1 MRESISRLHGV
12 LSLLFIIVLS
22 ATISGQTIVIPDT
35 LKGWE
40 NDWVINLNGAQ
51 ASFDNWSEGGVN
63 TISGT
68 FSTNY
73 TKIYRSDLFAF
84 GIRINGRY
92 GQARFNG
99 DTRKSDDLFTIR
111 TRSTFGFTDRTR
123 LSAYGTVMLRT
134 QFRDGFEYNAKLS
147 PAGADSLI
155 SAFFAPAYITEGIG
169 ISFTAEKSLQ
179 MEAGLGL
186 KQTIV
191 MQENLAPNYG
201 LNNGETLRFEGGLTT
216 GITYQKEVVK
226 NVQYNTDIETFTN
239 LLHPIN
245 ETDVYWT
252 NEFIGKIN
260 STIRASLQFEL
271 RYDHDF
277 STDIQLKQVLS
288 AGVSMDLF

>member
-1 MRESISRLHGV
+1 MRIPHPRLSSV
-12 LSLLFIIVLS
+12 MYCIITLLLS
-22 ATISGQTIVIPDT
+22 AHSTGQTIVIPDT

-40 NDWVINLNGAQ
+40 NDLRINLNGAQ
-51 ASFDNWSEGGVN
+51 ASFENWSEGGVN

-68 FSTNY
+68 FSSNY

-92 GQARFNG
+92 GQARFNKN
-99 DTRKSDDLFTIR
+99 TRKCDDLFIIR
-111 TRSTFGFTDRTR
+111 TRSTFAFSASSR
-123 LSAYGTVMLRT
+123 LSSYGTVMLRT
-134 QFRDGFEYNAKLS
+134 QFRDGFEYNAKRN
-147 PAGADSLI
+147 PTGADSLI
-155 SAFFAPAYITEGIG
+155 SGFFAPAYITEGIG
-169 ISFTAEKSLQ
+169 VSFNAEKSFQ

-191 MQENLAPNYG
+191 MREDLASNYG
-201 LNNGETLRFEGGLTT
+201 LKQGAIYRFEGGLTT
-216 GITYQKEVVK
+216 GLTFQKEVFK

-252 NEFIGKIN
+252 NEFIGRIN
-260 STIRASLQFEL
+260 STLQASLQFEL
-271 RYDHDF
+271 RYDYDF

-288 AGVSMDLF
+288 AGISMDLF

>member
-12 LSLLFIIVLS
+12 LSLLFTIVLS
-22 ATISGQTIVIPDT
+22 ASISGQTIVIPDT

-134 QFRDGFEYNAKLS
+134 QFRDGFEYNAKLN

-226 NVQYNTDIETFTN
+226 NVQYNADIETFTN

>member
-134 QFRDGFEYNAKLS
+134 QFRDGFEYNAKLN

>member
-12 LSLLFIIVLS
+12 LSLLFTIVLS

-134 QFRDGFEYNAKLS
+134 QFRDGFEYNAKLN

-226 NVQYNTDIETFTN
+226 NVQYNADIETFTN

>member
-12 LSLLFIIVLS
+12 LSLLFTIVLS
-22 ATISGQTIVIPDT
+22 ASISGQTIVIPDT

-73 TKIYRSDLFAF
+73 TKTYRSDLFAF

-134 QFRDGFEYNAKLS
+134 QFRDGFEYNAKLN

>member
-1 MRESISRLHGV
+1 MRASISRLHGV
-12 LSLLFIIVLS
+12 LSLLFFILS
-22 ATISGQTIVIPDT
+22 NATTSGQTIVIPDT

-111 TRSTFGFTDRTR
+111 TRSAFGFTDRTR

-134 QFRDGFEYNAKLS
+134 QFRDGFEYNAKLN

-155 SAFFAPAYITEGIG
+155 SSFFAPAYITEGIG
-169 ISFTAEKSLQ
+169 ISFTAEKSVQ

-191 MQENLAPNYG
+191 MQENLASHYG

-277 STDIQLKQVLS
+277 STDVQLKQVLS

>member
-12 LSLLFIIVLS
+12 LSLLFTIVLS

-134 QFRDGFEYNAKLS
+134 QFRDGFEYNAKLN

>member
-12 LSLLFIIVLS
+12 LSLLFTIVLS
-22 ATISGQTIVIPDT
+22 ASISGQTIVIPDT

-134 QFRDGFEYNAKLS
+134 QFRDGFEYNAKLN

-179 MEAGLGL
+179 IEAGLGL

>member
-12 LSLLFIIVLS
+12 LSLLFTIVLS
-22 ATISGQTIVIPDT
+22 ASISGQTIVIPDT

-134 QFRDGFEYNAKLS
+134 QFRDGFEYNAKLN
-147 PAGADSLI
+147 PA
-155 SAFFAPAYITEGIG
+155 
-169 ISFTAEKSLQ
+169 
-179 MEAGLGL
+179 
-186 KQTIV
+186 
-191 MQENLAPNYG
+191 
-201 LNNGETLRFEGGLTT
+201 
-216 GITYQKEVVK
+216 
-226 NVQYNTDIETFTN
+226 
-239 LLHPIN
+239 
-245 ETDVYWT
+245 
-252 NEFIGKIN
+252 
-260 STIRASLQFEL
+260 
-271 RYDHDF
+271 
-277 STDIQLKQVLS
+277 
-288 AGVSMDLF
+288 

>member
-1 MRESISRLHGV
+1 MRIPYYHLSGVISFIMI
-12 LSLLFIIVLS
+12 LLLS
-22 ATISGQTIVIPDT
+22 AHSTGQTIVIPDT

-40 NDWVINLNGAQ
+40 NDLRINLNGAQ
-51 ASFDNWSEGGVN
+51 ASFENWSEGGVN

-73 TKIYRSDLFAF
+73 TKVYRSDLFAF

-99 DTRKSDDLFTIR
+99 NTRKSDDLFTIR
-111 TRSTFGFTDRTR
+111 TRSTFGFTGRSR
-123 LSAYGTVMLRT
+123 LSSYGTVMLRT
-134 QFRDGFEYNAKLS
+134 QFRDGFEYNAKRN
-147 PAGADSLI
+147 PNGADSLI
-155 SAFFAPAYITEGIG
+155 SGFFAPAYVTEGIG
-169 ISFTAEKSLQ
+169 ISFNAEKSFQ

-191 MQENLAPNYG
+191 MREDLASNYG
-201 LNNGETLRFEGGLTT
+201 LIKGVNYRFEGGLTT
-216 GITYQKEVVK
+216 GITFQKEVFK

-252 NEFIGKIN
+252 NEFIGRIN
-260 STIRASLQFEL
+260 STLRASLQFEL
-271 RYDHDF
+271 RYDYDF
-277 STDIQLKQVLS
+277 SKDIQLKQVLS

>member
-1 MRESISRLHGV
+1 MRLLYSRLTAL
-12 LSLLFIIVLS
+12 LSFILFLS
-22 ATISGQTIVIPDT
+22 FGGFTTAQTIVIPDT

-40 NDWVINLNGAQ
+40 DNWVVNLNGAQ

-73 TKIYRSDLFAF
+73 SKIYRGDLFAF

-92 GQARFNG
+92 GQARLND
-99 DTRKSDDLFTIR
+99 DTRKSDDLLTIR
-111 TRSTFGFTDRTR
+111 TRSTFGFSDRTR

-134 QFRDGFEYNAKLS
+134 QFRDGFEYNAKRN

-155 SAFFAPAYITEGIG
+155 SGFFAPAYLTEGVG
-169 ISFTAEKSLQ
+169 ISFNAEKSFQ

-186 KQTIV
+186 KQTIILR
-191 MQENLAPNYG
+191 EDLAPNYG
-201 LNNGETLRFEGGLTT
+201 LKQGDNYRFEGGLTT
-216 GITYQKEVVK
+216 GITFQKEVVK

-260 STIRASLQFEL
+260 STLRTSLQFEL

-288 AGVSMDLF
+288 ACVSMDLF

>member
-1 MRESISRLHGV
+1 MRAFISRLHGV
-12 LSLLFIIVLS
+12 LSLLFIILS
-22 ATISGQTIVIPDT
+22 NATTSGQTIVIPDT

-111 TRSTFGFTDRTR
+111 TRSAFGFTHRTR

-134 QFRDGFEYNAKLS
+134 QFRDGFEYNAKLN

-155 SAFFAPAYITEGIG
+155 SSFFAPAYITEGIG
-169 ISFTAEKSLQ
+169 ISFTAEKSVQ

-191 MQENLAPNYG
+191 MQENLASQYG

-277 STDIQLKQVLS
+277 STDVQLKQVLS